1 MTYPADPG
9 AGAVG
14 ELPASAAAPFWRQV
28 GLVAGKDLRIEA
40 RSRVLVG
47 QLVPFGLCVLLL
59 FAFALD
65 PDRGV
70 LRRVAPGLIWLA
82 ELFCTVLVCQRSQQL
97 EESDGALDTLL
108 LIGLDPAAVFL
119 GKAAA
124 VTVVLLCVEVVLGLG
139 GVVFF
144 GAEPRGLGLLV
155 AAGVPATCGLA
166 GAGTLYGAL
175 AGGSRARDTLL
186 PLLLLPAVAPVLIGA
201 TRAWEAGL
209 DGAAA
214 DGWRWV
220 ALLAVFAAVYVGSGA
235 LAYGA
240 LVEDS

>member
-1 MTYPADPG
+1 MNAQDRT
-9 AGAVG
+9 V
-14 ELPASAAAPFWRQV
+14 SFWRQV
-28 GLVAGKDLRIEA
+28 GLIAAKDIRIEG

-47 QLVPFGLCVLLL
+47 QLLPFGLCVLLL

-65 PDRGV
+65 PDRGI

-82 ELFCTVLVCQRSQQL
+82 MLFCTVLVCQRSQQV
-97 EESDGALDTLL
+97 EQSDGALDTVLL
-108 LIGLDPAAVFL
+108 LGLDPAAVFV
-119 GKAAA
+119 GKASAIG
-124 VTVVLLCVEVVLGLG
+124 VVLGCVLVVLG
-139 GVVFF
+139 AGGTVFF

-166 GAGTLYGAL
+166 AAGTLYGAL

-201 TRAWEAGL
+201 TRAWESGL
-209 DGAAA
+209 DGATAE
-214 DGWRWV
+214 GWRWV
-220 ALLAVFAAVYVGSGA
+220 ALLTIFAAVYIGSGA

-240 LVEDS
+240 LLEDP